1 MKLKVLK
8 AFHDKNTDEL
18 YEVGKEIEVDAKR
31 GKELLA
37 HSLSLVEEIKEKKE
51 QVKDTSKKK

>member
-18 YEVGKEIEVDAKR
+18 YEVGKELEVDAKR

>member
-1 MKLKVLK
+1 MKLRVLN

-18 YEVGKEIEVDAKR
+18 YEVGKELEVDNKR

-37 HSLSLVEEIKEKKE
+37 HPLSLVEALEEK
-51 QVKDTSKKK
+51 QVKQTSKTK

>member
-37 HSLSLVEEIKEKKE
+37 HSLSLVEEIKEKK

>member
-18 YEVGKEIEVDAKR
+18 YEVGKELEVDAKR

-37 HSLSLVEEIKEKKE
+37 HSLSLVEEIKEKKN
-51 QVKDTSKKK
+51 K